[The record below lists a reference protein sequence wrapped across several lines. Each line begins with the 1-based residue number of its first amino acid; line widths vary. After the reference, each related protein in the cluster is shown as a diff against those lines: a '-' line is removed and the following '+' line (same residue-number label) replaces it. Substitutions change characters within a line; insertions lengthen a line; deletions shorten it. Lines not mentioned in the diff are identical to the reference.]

1 MPFNDDMV
9 QLVLKVFDNSLITGI
24 TVSIDGVYK
33 NVTTGAYN
41 PATGALT
48 RTTTEIPVKLIKKND
63 AGLVKAGDNAISSL
77 LDSRSSGEGSDYL
90 EFLIA
95 PISGVIPSQGID
107 DELVISNKTYKVMS
121 VRSRDLGPN
130 RLVYEIKAIG

>member
-1 MPFNDDMV
+1 
-9 QLVLKVFDNSLITGI
+9 
-24 TVSIDGVYK
+24 
-33 NVTTGAYN
+33 
-41 PATGALT
+41 
-48 RTTTEIPVKLIKKND
+48 
-63 AGLVKAGDNAISSL
+63 
-77 LDSRSSGEGSDYL
+77 L

>member
-1 MPFNDDMV
+1 MSFNNDMV
-9 QLVLKVFDNSLITGI
+9 NLVLKVFDNSLITGI

-48 RTTTEIPVKLIKKND
+48 RTTAEIPVKLVKKND
-63 AGLVKAGDNAISSL
+63 VGLAKSGDNAISSIT
-77 LDSRSSGEGSDYL
+77 DSGSANEGADYL

-95 PISGVIPSQGID
+95 PVTGVIPSQGID

-130 RLVYEIKAIG
+130 RLVYEVKAIG

>member
-9 QLVLKVFDNSLITGI
+9 QLVLKVFDNSLISGI

-48 RTTTEIPVKLIKKND
+48 RTVTEIPVKLVKKND

-121 VRSRDLGPN
+121 VCSRDLGPN